1 MALDGRAKIR
11 WDSAP
16 AEIDSVDIAATRYR
30 WLLGEVRRPAVGAHG
45 LSGDVRGGIYHHV
58 GEAGGEER

>member
-30 WLLGEVRRPAVGAHG
+30 WLLGEVSRPAVGAHG
-45 LSGDVRGGIYHHV
+45 LPGELRRGIDHHV
-58 GEAGGEER
+58 EEVGGEEG